1 MYYITDCDGV
11 SVDIRVLNWNQKNLQ
26 INDRLQSHFNTSAVC
41 FPMRLQLLERF
52 VGIMKNI
59 TWKYKCFPAISPPLK
74 NMQVCSERAWLFSTK
89 ACKLGIAV
97 LLSSTIVQ
105 MYLYIYQNR
114 KTTGQGNRFREE
126 HNKLALNVCGDGLEC
141 LNLHQED

>member
-1 MYYITDCDGV
+1 MYYITYCDGV

-26 INDRLQSHFNTSAVC
+26 INDRLQSHSNTSAVC

-59 TWKYKCFPAISPPLK
+59 TWKYKCFPATSPLK
-74 NMQVCSERAWLFSTK
+74 NMQVCSERSWLFSTK

-105 MYLYIYQNR
+105 MYLYIYT
-114 KTTGQGNRFREE
+114 KTGKQLDKGI
-126 HNKLALNVCGDGLEC
+126 GLEKNTTNWHWMSVVMA
-141 LNLHQED
+141 LSA